1 MKPGMRAILSSA
13 LTLLLFFTTA
23 FVLADETTAVY
34 ATKPIANF
42 DDPAAGANWIVQGSK
57 FATKDFPQ
65 MTIVRSWPEALFGR
79 NKDNK
84 SLLSMG
90 IHGRF
95 DRKGYNFIEIIPAKK
110 GSDGKLAPA
119 GIPLP
124 GRVKILDMWVWGA
137 NYNFTVDKGAKDFT
151 VSAAVDDTYAGVGS
165 FVLNQAPG
173 STPLAAQVFTPSP
186 FQARS
191 IQFALT
197 SSYNSFDARIGL
209 SEVQFYGSPVPEPST
224 MAGLLGMGAM
234 GVALTW
240 RRMRRAG

>member
-137 NYNFTVDKGAKDFT
+137 NYNFTVDIHVRDFQGIDHVLHMGSLMYPGWRNLSVT
-151 VSAAVDDTYAGVGS
+151 IPGSIPQARRYIPRYAGMELTKIVIWTAPDEKVDDFYV
-165 FVLNQAPG
+165 FLDEVNVLTDLFETRFDG
-173 STPLAAQVFTPSP
+173 EDLADPDTLNSIWAQGT
-186 FQARS
+186 R
-191 IQFALT
+191 
-197 SSYNSFDARIGL
+197 
-209 SEVQFYGSPVPEPST
+209 
-224 MAGLLGMGAM
+224 
-234 GVALTW
+234 
-240 RRMRRAG
+240 